1 MTEPAVPALLQ
12 ALLLFRA
19 PRSARPGAEARLPEG
34 MLTLLRIVAGEDQA
48 LAQAQELTGETA
60 KSLREAAGFY
70 IQQVMF
76 AQESSS
82 YRVLGVDPDVPDERI
97 REHFRWLARWLHP
110 DRNPDDWETVYSER
124 VNRAWQ
130 HLRTT
135 ERRLQYDTSLRES
148 AVFNAENHRAA
159 VVLVRRA
166 VPPEA
171 GMPQL
176 NLRWLPK
183 AIFAGL
189 GVSALATVAVFYV
202 IQSADSRRGQAV
214 ESPAQTAVALDPQL
228 SAIAIATASEPVL
241 DPGIRVPD
249 VSPVVPVASAPTASG
264 LKPVRHNTVARAPAA
279 QVARQV
285 RLPVPGPARLA
296 VAHASSKLRDFA
308 PLPVAASPVVA
319 TMLPIPE
326 PPADVVATTA
336 QATSP
341 PQRRASVEEIDAN
354 RVLGHFSQAYA
365 DGNVDGMRAMFTADA
380 SSPLGGLGAILANYG
395 RLFESSR
402 ERSLV
407 VRDVSWFT
415 TGATLTIIASYQAT
429 VTNSRKH
436 QLRRTHG
443 DLRLDLRREDEQWRI
458 FRLLHD
464 ERPG

>member
-1 MTEPAVPALLQ
+1 MTEPADPALLQ

-19 PRSARPGAEARLPEG
+19 PRSARPGPDERLPEG
-34 MLTLLRIVAGEDQA
+34 MLTLLRIVAGEEQA
-48 LAQAQELTGETA
+48 MAQAQEHAGESA
-60 KSLREAAGFY
+60 QVLRESAGFY

-76 AQESSS
+76 AQGSSS

-135 ERRLQYDTSLRES
+135 ERRLQYDNSLRES
-148 AVFNAENHRAA
+148 AVFNAENPRAP

-171 GMPQL
+171 AMPQL

-189 GVSALATVAVFYV
+189 GVSALATVAVFYL
-202 IQSADSRRGQAV
+202 IQNADSGRGQPV
-214 ESPAQTAVALDPQL
+214 ESPAQTAVALDPEL
-228 SAIAIATASEPVL
+228 PAIATTSEPIL
-241 DPGIRVPD
+241 DPVVRVPD
-249 VSPVVPVASAPTASG
+249 VSPVVPVASAPTARVE
-264 LKPVRHNTVARAPAA
+264 KPVQHRELVSTPVAHVVHRN
-279 QVARQV
+279 QVAVQ
-285 RLPVPGPARLA
+285 GSARLE
-296 VAHASSKLRDFA
+296 VAHATSKRHDFV

-319 TMLPIPE
+319 TALQIPE
-326 PPADVVATTA
+326 PSASVVAMTT

-341 PQRRASVEEIDAN
+341 PPRRASVEEIDAN

-365 DGNVDGMRAMFTADA
+365 EGNLDGMRAMFTADA

-458 FRLLHD
+458 YRLLHD